1 MFDDLVDKNVCLAI
15 SGGPDS
21 MALLNMCF
29 EKGINCVVAHV
40 NYKKRESANRDEL
53 LVKKYCEKRNIKMFT
68 LYPVYEQGNFQKW
81 ARDVRYSFF
90 SDIVKENKLDCV
102 LVAHHLDDLIET
114 YLIQLKRC
122 TIPSYYGIKKETT
135 IKGVLI
141 NRELLN
147 LSKKDLIDYCE
158 SSNVPYGIDES
169 NLTMDYT
176 RNFIRHNIVEK
187 MSDQEKIDMISEI
200 KLKNLEL
207 NICEQLIL
215 QIINDELTIQS
226 SLYLKLKEFE
236 RVFYLRTIIYKMTTK
251 RYSIKRCLDI
261 DRQLNTHKNV
271 VVDLFDCIK
280 ISKMYNV
287 IDISNTKDVVY
298 SYVFNDLEF
307 ISNSYFTLSNKGK
320 KIESLTLSKSDFP
333 ITIRSAKASD
343 SIKLRYGTKKINRFF
358 IDKKIPHRQRNCWP
372 VVVNCE
378 GDVIFIPK
386 IGCDLKHYSNNPNCF
401 VLK

>member
-280 ISKMYNV
+280 IDRKS
-287 IDISNTKDVVY
+287 VV
-298 SYVFNDLEF
+298 
-307 ISNSYFTLSNKGK
+307 
-320 KIESLTLSKSDFP
+320 
-333 ITIRSAKASD
+333 
-343 SIKLRYGTKKINRFF
+343 
-358 IDKKIPHRQRNCWP
+358 
-372 VVVNCE
+372 
-378 GDVIFIPK
+378 
-386 IGCDLKHYSNNPNCF
+386 
-401 VLK
+401 